1 MRILLLAAL
10 LVLSNVAHAASPQN
24 VTFKLKNFTC
34 AACAITITKA
44 LDRVPGISSKK
55 VDAKSEMVRIT
66 FDPARVSEA
75 RLAAALRDSGFP
87 AVRHGR

>member
-1 MRILLLAAL
+1 MRTVLFAAL
-10 LVLSNVAHAASPQN
+10 LLLSNAAQAASPHA
-24 VTFKLKNFTC
+24 VAFKVKNFTC

-44 LDRVPGISSKK
+44 LDRVPGVSARS
-55 VDAKSEMVRIT
+55 VDAKTETVRIT

-75 RLAAALRDSGFP
+75 QLAAALRDAGFP